1 MTAGK
6 PDPRVARIKA
16 ATTALYGE
24 SGGQTKMAAS
34 IGISKQMLSFIL
46 TGRKPV
52 TDKVEKAVADALLRE
67 ADRLRKTSKK
77 LDEIAGRILRGM
89 EK

>member
-1 MTAGK
+1 
-6 PDPRVARIKA
+6 
-16 ATTALYGE
+16 
-24 SGGQTKMAAS
+24 
-34 IGISKQMLSFIL
+34 
-46 TGRKPV
+46 V

-67 ADRLRKTSKK
+67 ADRLRKTAKK